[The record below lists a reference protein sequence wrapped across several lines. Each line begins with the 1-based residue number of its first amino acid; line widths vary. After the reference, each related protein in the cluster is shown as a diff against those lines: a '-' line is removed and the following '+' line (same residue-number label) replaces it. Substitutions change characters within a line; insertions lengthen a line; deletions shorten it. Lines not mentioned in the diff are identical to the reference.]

1 MNFLSSEA
9 DGQSSTKPEDTFA
22 DRQNQMQSDKDLWNL
37 RHELYDLKD
46 QVTSCVTEL
55 ELHRQQKTDQ
65 GAAADFSLL
74 TGIESSYRF
83 IKSSLDVILSNHASD
98 WIDNSMDGRLTYAE
112 FCSLSP
118 DTIRSLQLQLKYTI
132 QNVSSE
138 LSRARSLRYMN
149 DPDNLLEQD
158 STALLNDELLNE
170 LYSMEEMLVSMF
182 RLRKPPADVEK
193 KN

>member
-22 DRQNQMQSDKDLWNL
+22 DRKNQMQSDKDLWNL

-98 WIDNSMDGRLTYAE
+98 WIDNSMDGGLTYAE

-132 QNVSSE
+132 QNVSTE
-138 LSRARSLRYMN
+138 LSRARSLGYMN

>member
-9 DGQSSTKPEDTFA
+9 DGQSSTKPADTFA

-98 WIDNSMDGRLTYAE
+98 WIDNSMDGGLTYAE

-132 QNVSSE
+132 QNVSTE

>member
-22 DRQNQMQSDKDLWNL
+22 DRKNQMQSDKDLWNL

-98 WIDNSMDGRLTYAE
+98 WIDNSMDGGLTYAE

-132 QNVSSE
+132 QNVSTE

>member
-9 DGQSSTKPEDTFA
+9 DGQSSTKPEETFA
-22 DRQNQMQSDKDLWNL
+22 DRQNRMQSDKELWNL

-65 GAAADFSLL
+65 GATADFSLL

-98 WIDNSMDGRLTYAE
+98 WIDNSMDGGLTYAE

-132 QNVSSE
+132 QNVSTE

>member
-98 WIDNSMDGRLTYAE
+98 WIDNSMDGGLTYAE